1 MNRSMSS
8 IDNKLSKAVEY
19 IRAGQSKKARQ
30 LLLQVLAVDGGNVSA
45 WELLGQTALN
55 QDEETYYHNKVFGL
69 RSNGNEVN
77 QGKRRYSLAPVTT
90 LVIGLLGVLFIG
102 FSGITLFRSTNVPST
117 TAAAQTSCQSLIDRA
132 ILFTNNYCNRIGTN
146 KACYGNSTIRAQM
159 VANSNQRF
167 SQRGDIADVSEIQS
181 ISAAPLNLTTGDWGI
196 AIFRVL
202 ANLPGSVPGETATL
216 MVIGNTKLDKTSDG
230 LDSFYFSSELG
241 QIVCDKVPFDG
252 IFINMPDRA
261 GWSFNV
267 NGTELTLMGN
277 ASLKAY
283 KNGNMEVGLYT
294 GAGEIIYN
302 GQLQYFGAGQKVTVA
317 LGGPNGVHAVGPPS
331 RPEPLSSNELKD
343 VCTVTGNYCAP
354 NSISTIDAL
363 QAQSIVQA
371 GQTSGS
377 SSTVAPQPPPI
388 IQTPFV
394 IPTEKLIQTPA
405 GVPTEIIANPTT
417 PLNTPIPSNNGNSD
431 GNNGNS
437 NNGNNGNSNGNGNG
451 KCKGKGNPNCP

>member
-8 IDNKLSKAVEY
+8 IDNKLSKAAEY
-19 IRAGQSKKARQ
+19 LRAGQSKKARQ
-30 LLLQVLAVDGGNVSA
+30 LLLQVLALDGGNVAA

-55 QDEETYYHNKVFGL
+55 QDEETFYHKKVFGL

-77 QGKRRYSLAPVTT
+77 QRKRQYSLAPITT

-102 FSGITLFRSTNVPST
+102 FSGVNLFRNTNLPSAT
-117 TAAAQTSCQSLIDRA
+117 VTAQTSCQSLIDRA
-132 ILFTNNYCNRIGTN
+132 ILFTNNYCNQIGTN

-159 VANSNQRF
+159 VANSSQRF
-167 SQRGDIADVSEIQS
+167 SQRGDVADVSEIQS

-302 GQLQYFGAGQKVTVA
+302 GMSQYFGAGQKVTVA
-317 LGGPNGVHAVGPPS
+317 LGGSNGVQVVGPPS
-331 RPEPLSSNELKD
+331 RPEPLSSDELKD
-343 VCTVTGNYCAP
+343 VCTVTGKYCTP
-354 NSISTIDAL
+354 NSITNVDAL
-363 QAQSIVQA
+363 QAQSIVQS

-377 SSTVAPQPPPI
+377 STTVIPQPPLI

-394 IPTEKLIQTPA
+394 IPTGKLIQTP
-405 GVPTEIIANPTT
+405 VVIPTEIILNPTV
-417 PLNTPIPSNNGNSD
+417 PLNTPFPSNNGN
-431 GNNGNS
+431 GNNG
-437 NNGNNGNSNGNGNG
+437 NGNNGNGNNGNGNG
-451 KCKGKGNPNCP
+451 KCKGKGNPDCP